1 MNHTTGTF
9 QSRATTFSEEGG
21 CEEGVAQELVG
32 KIKDS
37 EGHLVAGV
45 YHRVPDI
52 CKSVDFLLEIQK
64 SSCLHA
70 FILMENFNHL
80 HVCWESGTADCKQSR
95 RLLEC
100 TEDNFLVPVLDK
112 PTREAVLLDLVLT
125 VQTSLLE
132 RLRWRQPWL

>member
-1 MNHTTGTF
+1 M
-9 QSRATTFSEEGG
+9 
-21 CEEGVAQELVG
+21 
-32 KIKDS
+32 
-37 EGHLVAGV
+37 AGV
-45 YHRVPDI
+45 YHRVPNI

-80 HVCWESGTADCKQSR
+80 HVCWESGTADCKQPR
-95 RLLEC
+95 RLQEC

-125 VQTSLLE
+125 SADKLVRKIE
-132 RLRWRQPWL
+132 REAALAVVTMPCLNY

>member
-1 MNHTTGTF
+1 M
-9 QSRATTFSEEGG
+9 
-21 CEEGVAQELVG
+21 
-32 KIKDS
+32 
-37 EGHLVAGV
+37 AGV

-70 FILMENFNHL
+70 FILMGDFNHL

-100 TEDNFLVPVLDK
+100 TEDNFLVLVLDK

-125 VQTSLLE
+125 SADKLVSKIEMEAALAIVTMPCSNY
-132 RLRWRQPWL
+132 